1 MANEAEPVPLDYKAA
16 VARLQELFGVPE
28 RVADAILTIA
38 ASGIGSYTRDGYQVY
53 QAINDDGGSVQK
65 WRIEKVVLGWH
76 HLI

>member
-1 MANEAEPVPLDYKAA
+1 MAQEAEPTTLDYKPA
-16 VARLQELFGVPE
+16 VARLQELFGVSE

-38 ASGIGSYTRDGYQVY
+38 AYTGIGEYTHNGYQVY
-53 QAINDDGGSVQK
+53 QVISDK